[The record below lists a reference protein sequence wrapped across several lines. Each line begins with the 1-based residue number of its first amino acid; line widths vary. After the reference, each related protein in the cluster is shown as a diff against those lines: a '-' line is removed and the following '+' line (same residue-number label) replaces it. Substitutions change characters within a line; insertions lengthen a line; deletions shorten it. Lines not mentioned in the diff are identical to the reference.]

1 MYRVL
6 IVEDEPPAIKPI
18 KTLIYKYCKDF
29 DLVGIAENG
38 VDGISMARELEP
50 DLIITDV
57 HMPLMDGIEFVS
69 KIKRKNPESLI
80 LIISGYS
87 EFEYVQRAI
96 SYGVNDYL
104 LKPIVPSEFI
114 YTMNKIEKLLEK
126 QFYQNRNRLLKKM
139 SKEKSVDPMEV
150 KHYFPYDKYF
160 LSIIRVKG
168 MPGRF
173 ERSGELEIYSE
184 KDETIAVYGRDLNE
198 GLYLIPYEV
207 IGNSD
212 IRMFNRKIMK
222 QYKKI
227 DVYFTFVYMTRPVSI
242 RDIPETM
249 KKLYK
254 LLDKKI
260 IIGKTQVLSELDD
273 NNKYVEVNQKDAYEI
288 LDKIDYIFHQ
298 MEYGK
303 IKNELRTLFRQWASE
318 ERPQIYISHML
329 KQILYLS
336 QKYNRENIA
345 GWLLETEDI
354 LEEILAE
361 ANQLEDVQN
370 GFTDLLLQSQQ
381 VLTIEKVDA
390 PEFLESL
397 RNYVDCHIGEEISL
411 TSICSTFG
419 VSQPYFS
426 KIFRKYMDKS
436 FNQYITEQRMEKA
449 KEIICN
455 NKDLLIKDV
464 ASLVGYNNQFYFSRI
479 FHAYTRLSPT
489 EYFNRAYDE
498 REGG

>member
-6 IVEDEPPAIKPI
+6 IVEDEPPAIKPL
-18 KTLIYKYCKDF
+18 KTLINKYCKDF
-29 DLVGIAENG
+29 ELIGIAENG
-38 VDGISMARELEP
+38 LEGITMSRELIP

-69 KIKRKNPESLI
+69 KIKRKLPDSLI

-104 LKPIVPSEFI
+104 LKPIVPSEFV

-126 QFYQNRNRLLKKM
+126 QFYESRNRLLKKM
-139 SKEKSVDPMEV
+139 ALEKSVDPTEV

-184 KDETIAVYGRDLNE
+184 KDETIAVYGRDFNE

-207 IGNSD
+207 IGDSD
-212 IRMFNRKIMK
+212 IRMFNRKIIK
-222 QYKKI
+222 QYQKI
-227 DVYFTFVYMTRPVSI
+227 DVYFTFVYMTSPVKI
-242 RDIPETM
+242 RNIPETI
-249 KKLYK
+249 KKLYR

-273 NNKYVEVNQKDAYEI
+273 NGKYGEINQKEAYLI
-288 LDKIDYIFHQ
+288 LDKIDYIFHN
-298 MEYGK
+298 MEYSK
-303 IKNELRTLFRQWASE
+303 IKNEIRVLFRQWYAQD
-318 ERPQIYISHML
+318 RPQIYISYML

-336 QKYNRENIA
+336 QKYNVENIA

-354 LEEILAE
+354 LEEILAD
-361 ANQLEDVQN
+361 ANQLEDVQS
-370 GFTDLLLQSQQ
+370 GFIDLLLQSQQ
-381 VLTIEKVDA
+381 IHTIEKVDA

-411 TSICSTFG
+411 TSVCSTFG

-426 KIFRKYMDKS
+426 KIFRKYMGKS
-436 FNQYITEQRMEKA
+436 FNQYITERRMEKA
-449 KEIICN
+449 TEIMSGN
-455 NKDLLIKDV
+455 RELLIKDV
-464 ASLVGYNNQFYFSRI
+464 AAMVGYSNQFYFSRI
-479 FHAYTRLSPT
+479 FHAYTGMSPT
-489 EYFNRAYDE
+489 EYFNRDTE
-498 REGG
+498 

>member
-18 KTLIYKYCKDF
+18 KTLINKYCKDF
-29 DLVGIAENG
+29 NLIGIAENG
-38 VDGISMARELEP
+38 LEGVTMARELAP

-69 KIKRKNPESLI
+69 KIKRKLPESLI

-104 LKPIVPSEFI
+104 LKPIVPSEFV
-114 YTMNKIEKLLEK
+114 YTMNKIENLLEK
-126 QFYQNRNRLLKKM
+126 QFYENRNRLLKKM
-139 SKEKSVDPMEV
+139 AMEKSVDPAEV

-173 ERSGELEIYSE
+173 ERTGELEIYSE
-184 KDETIAVYGRDLNE
+184 KDETIAVYGRDFNE
-198 GLYLIPYEV
+198 GLYLIPFEV

-212 IRMFNRKIMK
+212 ITMFNRKIMK

-227 DVYFTFVYMTRPVSI
+227 DVYFTFVYMSSPVPI

-260 IIGKTQVLSELDD
+260 IIGKTQVLRESED
-273 NNKYVEVNQKDAYEI
+273 NGKCGEVSQKEAYKI
-288 LDKIDYIFHQ
+288 LEKMEYIFHN

-303 IKNELRTLFRQWASE
+303 IKNEIKTLFRQWSAE
-318 ERPQIYISHML
+318 ERPQVYIAYML

-336 QKYNRENIA
+336 QKYNLENIA
-345 GWLLETEDI
+345 GRLLETEDI
-354 LEEILAE
+354 LEEILAD

-370 GFTDLLLQSQQ
+370 GFIDLLWQSQQ
-381 VLTIEKVDA
+381 VQTIEKVDA

-397 RNYVDCHIGEEISL
+397 RNYVDCHIGEEVSL
-411 TSICSTFG
+411 TSVCSTFG

-436 FNQYITEQRMEKA
+436 FNQYITERRMEKA
-449 KEIICN
+449 KVIMSGNRE
-455 NKDLLIKDV
+455 LLIKDV
-464 ASLVGYNNQFYFSRI
+464 ASMVGYSNQFYFSRI
-479 FHAYTRLSPT
+479 FHAYTGMSPT
-489 EYFNRAYDE
+489 EYFNRDTE
-498 REGG
+498 

>member
-18 KTLIYKYCKDF
+18 KTLINKYCKDF
-29 DLVGIAENG
+29 ELIGIAENG
-38 VDGISMARELEP
+38 LEGITMSRELTP

-69 KIKRKNPESLI
+69 KIKRKLPDSLI

-104 LKPIVPSEFI
+104 LKPIVPSEFV

-126 QFYQNRNRLLKKM
+126 QFYESRNRLLKKM
-139 SKEKSVDPMEV
+139 ALEKSVDPTEV

-184 KDETIAVYGRDLNE
+184 KDETIAVYGRDFNE

-207 IGNSD
+207 IGDSD
-212 IRMFNRKIMK
+212 IRMFNRKIIK
-222 QYKKI
+222 QYQKI
-227 DVYFTFVYMTRPVSI
+227 DVYFTFVYMTSPVRI
-242 RDIPETM
+242 RNIPETI
-249 KKLYK
+249 KRLYR

-273 NNKYVEVNQKDAYEI
+273 NGKYGEINQKEAYLI
-288 LDKIDYIFHQ
+288 LDKIDYIFHN
-298 MEYGK
+298 MEYSK
-303 IKNELRTLFRQWASE
+303 IKNEIRVLFRQWYAQD
-318 ERPQIYISHML
+318 RPQIYISYML

-336 QKYNRENIA
+336 QKYNVENIA

-354 LEEILAE
+354 LEEILAD
-361 ANQLEDVQN
+361 ANQLEDVQS
-370 GFTDLLLQSQQ
+370 GFIDLLLQSQQ
-381 VLTIEKVDA
+381 IHTIEKVDA

-411 TSICSTFG
+411 TSVCSTFG

-426 KIFRKYMDKS
+426 KIFRKYMGKS
-436 FNQYITEQRMEKA
+436 FNQYITERRMEKA
-449 KEIICN
+449 TEIMSGN
-455 NKDLLIKDV
+455 RELLIKDV
-464 ASLVGYNNQFYFSRI
+464 AAMVGYSNQFYFSRI
-479 FHAYTRLSPT
+479 FHAYTGMSPT
-489 EYFNRAYDE
+489 EYFNRDTE
-498 REGG
+498 